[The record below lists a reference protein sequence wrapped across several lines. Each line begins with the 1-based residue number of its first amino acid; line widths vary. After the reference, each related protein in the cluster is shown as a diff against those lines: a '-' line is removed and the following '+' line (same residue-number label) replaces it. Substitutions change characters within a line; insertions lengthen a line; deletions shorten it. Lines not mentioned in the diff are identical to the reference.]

1 MYKTNFMMGMRVT
14 DVFKSQLRKLQPVKS
29 DLVLWLNEPKWMNRM
44 VLYFLILLPAV
55 FIVLHYIFSYFE
67 LFHTGAE
74 SARFVLSTLIQS
86 ESAIAALV
94 ITLSL
99 VAVQLAASSYSAR
112 VIDMFRRTPD
122 LWILIGIYSFAIF
135 YGLGILKLVE
145 PAGPHTA
152 GAPNVPPGLEAH
164 ISLAYYLGFFAF
176 FALVPYI
183 WSTLEML
190 KPSTVINMLAERI
203 TKQRILAAAEKT
215 SEDPI
220 LPIIDIANGAL
231 MRYDYETVIDGLT
244 AIGVHTGEIFK
255 ELGYTSGMFKRLEDG
270 GFEEKRLSE
279 NIFDHL
285 ITIGRLA
292 ISRDNERAAVAALY
306 SLWANVRI
314 AAEQKLEIA
323 TRWGIE
329 SMEEIGMAAAGKEL
343 EMPALTAVELI
354 GSIGESIAKQSHE
367 EPIFMQRLK
376 DIAVTAAGA
385 LEDIGKVAME
395 HRLDDIA
402 QQTDDSIKKINE
414 ALREAYF

>member
-1 MYKTNFMMGMRVT
+1 M
-14 DVFKSQLRKLQPVKS
+14 
-29 DLVLWLNEPKWMNRM
+29 
-44 VLYFLILLPAV
+44 LLPA
-55 FIVLHYIFSYFE
+55 ISIILWYIFSYFG
-67 LFHTGAE
+67 LFHTDVE

-86 ESAIAALV
+86 EAAIIALV

-135 YGLGILKLVE
+135 YGLGTLKLIE
-145 PAGPHTA
+145 GNPQLNGM
-152 GAPNVPPGLEAH
+152 PNVRPSLEAH
-164 ISLAYYLGFFAF
+164 ISFAYYLGLFAF
-176 FALVPYI
+176 SSLVPYI

-203 TKQRILAAAEKT
+203 TKQRILAAAEKA

-231 MRYDYETVIDGLT
+231 MRYDYETVIDGLM
-244 AIGVHTGEIFK
+244 AIGERTSEIFK
-255 ELGYTSGMFKRLEDG
+255 ELGYTSGMFRRLEDG
-270 GFEEKRLSE
+270 AFEEKRLSE

-285 ITIGRLA
+285 ISIGRLA
-292 ISRDNERAAVAALY
+292 ISRDNERAATAALY

-314 AAEQKLEIA
+314 AAEQKLEVA

-329 SMEEIGMAAAGKEL
+329 SMEEIGIAAAGKEL
-343 EMPALTAVELI
+343 EMPALTAVQLI
-354 GSIGESIAKQSHE
+354 GSIGESVAKQSRE
-367 EPIFMQRLK
+367 EPIFTKRLK
-376 DIAVTAAGA
+376 DIATVAVAA
-385 LEDIGKVAME
+385 LEEIGKVAIE

-402 QQTDDSIKKINE
+402 QQIDDFLKKINE
-414 ALREAYF
+414 ALSESYI